1 MAQPDNSGNFFQR
14 LISAIL
20 GSFDPEAEKK
30 RILRS
35 IAKEVNKSKFK
46 FYKHSSGD
54 AQVGLAKFFYE
65 IYKNIGAAQVMFEST
80 QNPNTFKHAVIDFV
94 MSEKQRELIEFLN
107 EQAILALAQTM
118 PPNELKKKIQTDL
131 ETLSQEFDIQK
142 IQKIDALYT
151 KLMLFQSFCTFDF
164 YFLLKKFDSSLM
176 ERDFNYMPR
185 FEPIRGEY
193 ITDDLKDFIAVA
205 WAMPLNED
213 WSEMLA
219 LLRNLKGIEPIA
231 ANTWN
236 KTIQRLRQVQNSQ
249 ILEKIIKLTTSDPNY
264 QAFIPSRQ
272 ERLFEPYLD
281 TLKKEVQE
289 TLVKIEKEVTNS
301 RADNLLKNIFGTT
314 AVIRLKYYSETANL
328 NLEKKRVPL
337 FKYHQPLNYTKAFL
351 LDYFKKN
358 IREFSDL
365 VLVRGKWVTAVL
377 SGQMSEVY
385 QNIAEISDQITEFD
399 EALSDEAAVGQKL
412 KNLLLRVGRD
422 REAERIIASLIK
434 DTNDKALFY
443 ITSTAQ
449 NLIALAKT
457 IKSLL
462 EDREK
467 PEPQMLIN
475 WKELDKF
482 VDHPIRDTG
491 VEIYKMIHQFIQLI
505 QIYIPKK

>member
-1 MAQPDNSGNFFQR
+1 MAQTDNSGNFFQR
-14 LISAIL
+14 LINMLL
-20 GSFDPEAEKK
+20 GSIDPEAEKK
-30 RILRS
+30 RLLRS

-46 FYKHSSGD
+46 FYKHASGD

-65 IYKNIGAAQVMFEST
+65 MYKNIGGVQVMFEST
-80 QNPNTFKHAVIDFV
+80 QNPNAFKHAVIDFV
-94 MSEKQRELIEFLN
+94 MNEKQRELVEFLN
-107 EQAILALAQTM
+107 EQAIFALAETLS
-118 PPNELKKKIQTDL
+118 PAELKTKIQNNL

-142 IQKIDALYT
+142 IQKIDSLYT
-151 KLMLFQSFCTFDF
+151 RLMLFKEFCSFDF
-164 YFLLKKFDSSLM
+164 YFLLKKFDSNLM
-176 ERDFNYMPR
+176 ERDFNYLPR
-185 FEPIRGEY
+185 FEAIRGEY
-193 ITDDLKDFIAVA
+193 ITDDLKDFITVA
-205 WAMPLNED
+205 WALPFNED
-213 WSEMLA
+213 WSEMLS
-219 LLRNLKGIEPIA
+219 LLRNMKGIEPIA
-231 ANTWN
+231 PNVWN
-236 KTIQRLRQVQNSQ
+236 KTIQRLKQVQNSQ
-249 ILEKIIKLTTSDPNY
+249 ILEKTIQLVTSDPSY
-264 QAFIPSRQ
+264 KPFIPAKQ
-272 ERLFEPYLD
+272 ERLFEPYLESMR
-281 TLKKEVQE
+281 KEVQD
-289 TLVKIEKEVTNS
+289 TLTKIEKEVTNS
-301 RADNLLKNIFGTT
+301 KADNLLKNIFGTT

-328 NLEKKRVPL
+328 NFEKKRVPIY
-337 FKYHQPLNYTKAFL
+337 KYHQPLNYTKAFL

-365 VLVRGKWVTAVL
+365 VLVRGKWVTSIL

-399 EALSDEAAVGQKL
+399 EALSDEAALGQKM

-422 REAERIIASLIK
+422 REAERIIASTIR
-434 DTNDKALFY
+434 DINDKALFY
-443 ITSTAQ
+443 ITSNAQ

-457 IKSLL
+457 IKALL